1 MTPVARRNTVVAL
14 GFATAIG
21 SIGPSF
27 VATAGAQQA
36 GMTHRNMAGMM
47 GRDASPMADMP
58 VIHELVMNHDRITRT
73 VTNLPDGIQ
82 TITESND
89 PQVAQLIK
97 EHVVN
102 MDRRVTA
109 GNDPNLPPESPA
121 LHAIFRDHDKIQTT
135 ITTTATGVVV
145 VQTSSDP
152 DTVAVL
158 QQHASEVTDL
168 VNRGMTAMH
177 AAMMKNGG
185 MTAATQGAAAP
196 QQHTMPPGMTH
207 EQHLAQMKKEADLK
221 QHGNMAMG
229 FDQDKATHHFTLTND
244 GGVIAVAANDPAD
257 QTTRDQIRAH
267 LTEIAQAFANAD
279 FQKPVMTHSELPDGA
294 SAMQRLKD
302 RIAYT
307 FEQTERGGAVRIT
320 TSDPQALDAV
330 HEFLRYQI
338 REHATGDSPSTQ
350 K

>member
-1 MTPVARRNTVVAL
+1 MTPLARRNTVVAL
-14 GFATAIG
+14 GLATAIAL
-21 SIGPSF
+21 IGLPF
-27 VATAGAQQA
+27 VAVAGAQRA
-36 GMTHRNMAGMM
+36 GMTHGNMAGMM
-47 GRDASPMADMP
+47 SRDASAMADMP

-73 VTNLPDGIQ
+73 VTNLPDGIR

-97 EHVVN
+97 EHVAN
-102 MDRRVTA
+102 MDRRVTT
-109 GNDPNLPPESPA
+109 GHDPNLPPESPA
-121 LHAIFRDHDKIQTT
+121 LHAIFRNHDKIQTT
-135 ITTTATGVVV
+135 VTTTATGVVV

-152 DTVAVL
+152 KTVADL

-168 VNRGMTAMH
+168 VNGGMTAMH

-185 MTAATQGAAAP
+185 MMAAVPGAADA
-196 QQHTMPPGMTH
+196 QQQTMPPGMTH

-229 FDQDKATHHFTLTND
+229 FDQDKATHHFTLTVN
-244 GGVIAVAANDPAD
+244 GGVIAVAADDPAD
-257 QTTRDQIRAH
+257 QATRDQIRAH
-267 LTEIAQAFANAD
+267 LTEIAQAFASAD

-307 FEQTERGGAVRIT
+307 FEQTERGGAVRII

-338 REHATGDSPSTQ
+338 REHATGDPLGIQ